1 MTVSNFYIF
10 IHTSELKFIE
20 NVDIDERIYEVWI
33 YEIYEIGDVEQLL
46 CLM

>member
-10 IHTSELKFIE
+10 IHTFELKFIE
-20 NVDIDERIYEVWI
+20 DVDIDERI